1 MFLFFLL
8 FVFFIHGVCFLF
20 FMRQWIDGPVT
31 VADAVVAA
39 TVVFDHKTKLWRNDH
54 KYTEK
59 PSQPHFESYHHYR
72 CTGLHTIL
80 LLLHM
85 HMHIERLV
93 SPVLVLESIDTS
105 IAGGADG
112 DAITAAATAAAA
124 AFPFGIFFMS

>member
-1 MFLFFLL
+1 MK
-8 FVFFIHGVCFLF
+8 
-20 FMRQWIDGPVT
+20 QWIDGPVT

-85 HMHIERLV
+85 HIERLV
-93 SPVLVLESIDTS
+93 FSVLVLGSIDTS

-112 DAITAAATAAAA
+112 DGIAAAAAAAVAAA

>member
-1 MFLFFLL
+1 
-8 FVFFIHGVCFLF
+8 
-20 FMRQWIDGPVT
+20 MRQWIDGPVT

-93 SPVLVLESIDTS
+93 FSVLVLGSIDTS

-112 DAITAAATAAAA
+112 DGIAAAAAAAVAAA